1 MQTYPTIKTGTSQD
15 LMSIVARAYERQL
28 RREGGVLP
36 RKTAVQRAF
45 LEAPF
50 NVLGAAI
57 HAVASCLPAEWVMRF
72 HDRLFSS
79 LSSPRHYAFDARSES
94 LLKARRLVEEVE
106 KRSGRSAA
114 LVGVI
119 SHPPVSGDMAHMNFE
134 LVRHAMLGLRAL
146 RGGPCRPRLV
156 VAVDLF
162 ALDTISIPAE
172 GLYAGYMGLYHVG
185 LDRLV
190 LGRGA
195 LSARLIAKTAWH
207 RTAHRLLRELG
218 RGAEVGIAIAGGVP
232 STARVLYG
240 AREWMQEQRRRSPWR
255 AHPGEVLR
263 RLRLNPDYLR
273 FEREGPCGEGLSRN
287 AWRMLEAWIMA
298 GVAAEGCGPSSA
310 EQGLLL
316 PEAERRAR
324 DCLEALDVPSRE
336 RALAL
341 EKLAA
346 VVRRETPPRSRFFRV
361 LAGRVLRRRP
371 VVFLP
376 IVHRGGFSPGVD
388 IREAWSWRSGGP
400 GGLEGSSPRGSW
412 SGTAEAFAE
421 DFIRENFS

>member
-1 MQTYPTIKTGTSQD
+1 MQIYPTIKTGTSQD

-28 RREGGVLP
+28 RREGSVLP
-36 RKTAVQRAF
+36 RKTPVQRVF

-57 HAVASCLPAEWVMRF
+57 HAAASCLPSEWVMRF

-79 LSSPRHYAFDARSES
+79 LSSPRHYAFDARSGA
-94 LLKARRLVEEVE
+94 LLRARRLVEELE
-106 KRSGRSAA
+106 RSSGGSVA

-190 LGRGA
+190 LGRGT

-207 RTAHRLLRELG
+207 RAAHRLLRELG

-240 AREWMQEQRRRSPWR
+240 AREWMQDQRRHSPLR
-255 AHPGEVLR
+255 GSPAEVLR
-263 RLRLNPDYLR
+263 RLRSNPGYLR
-273 FEREGPCGEGLSRN
+273 FEQDGPCGTRLRRN

-298 GVAAEGCGPSSA
+298 GVAAEGQGPSSA
-310 EQGLLL
+310 EEARLL
-316 PEAERRAR
+316 PEAEGRAR
-324 DCLEALDVPSRE
+324 DCLEALALPPQQ

-341 EKLAA
+341 EELAA
-346 VVRRETPPRSRFFRV
+346 VMRRETPERPRFFRA
-361 LAGRVLRRRP
+361 LAGRVLRRRA

-376 IVHRGGFSPGVD
+376 IVHRGGSSPGVD

-400 GGLEGSSPRGSW
+400 DSIEGSGPQGPW
-412 SGTAEAFAE
+412 SGTAASFAK
-421 DFIRENFS
+421 DFIRGNFS